1 MREVFDR
8 AAGGAKHTQRDEQV
22 STVSDRCADSEQ
34 RSRAHGEHVREQW
47 VSGHGTMRSWDERGS
62 EASGDGR
69 LGRLERGEWS
79 SAPHLRSGGLGLG
92 SGTVLVVL
100 GSQSFSGFPT

>member
-8 AAGGAKHTQRDEQV
+8 AAGGAKHTERDEQV

-69 LGRLERGEWS
+69 LGE
-79 SAPHLRSGGLGLG
+79 A
-92 SGTVLVVL
+92 
-100 GSQSFSGFPT
+100 